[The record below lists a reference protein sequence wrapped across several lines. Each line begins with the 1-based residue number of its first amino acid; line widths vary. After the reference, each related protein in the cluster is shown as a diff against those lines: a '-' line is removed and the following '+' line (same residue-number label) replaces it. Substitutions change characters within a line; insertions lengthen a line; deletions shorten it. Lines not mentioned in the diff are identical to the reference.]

1 MRMRD
6 RVTVVS
12 FALAILA
19 ALVGIAFGVGYIVGK
34 LLL

>member
-1 MRMRD
+1 MSD
-6 RVTVVS
+6 RLVVVS

-19 ALVGIAFGVGYIVGK
+19 ALVGIAFAAGYIVGK